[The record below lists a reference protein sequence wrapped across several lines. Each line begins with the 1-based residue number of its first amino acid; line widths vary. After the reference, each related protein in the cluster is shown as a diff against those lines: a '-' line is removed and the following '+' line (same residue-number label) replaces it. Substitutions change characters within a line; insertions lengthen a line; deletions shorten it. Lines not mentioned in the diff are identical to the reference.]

1 MEVSFIIPV
10 YKVEKY
16 LDICVQSILKQTYS
30 DYEILLVDDGS
41 PDRCPE
47 ICDYWKN
54 ADDRIKA
61 LHKSNGGLSDA
72 RNYGLMHAK
81 GKYVIFIDGDDYWT
95 DGNDLMNLMNFAYKH
110 PGADFIN
117 FNCQY
122 VYSDA
127 KTVKWK
133 PYSDY
138 ILHNSDKNTILQN
151 LVKSGTF
158 PMSACL
164 KLLSRS
170 FIISNQLYF
179 QKGLLSEDIPWFVN
193 LLDKTQECY
202 FINQYIY
209 SYRQGVSTSITSTFG
224 EKHYN
229 DLFEIIKSELKSIDS
244 RSFDADTKSSL
255 ISFIAY
261 EYCILLSNLGI
272 WRQKSREKIKELS
285 QYKWLLSYTDNPKV
299 KTVNAVYKLCGLSF
313 TSKILSLYQKMKT
326 NFHVKL

>member
-41 PDRCPE
+41 PDRCHD
-47 ICDYWKN
+47 ICDYW
-54 ADDRIKA
+54 AGVDMRIKA
-61 LHKSNGGLSDA
+61 LHKPNGGLSDA
-72 RNYGLMHAK
+72 RNYGLKHAV
-81 GKYVIFIDGDDYWT
+81 GKYVIFVDGDDYWT
-95 DGNDLMNLMNFAYKH
+95 DENDLMKLMNFVHKH
-110 PGADFIN
+110 PDANFVN

-122 VYSDA
+122 VYPNA

-133 PYSDY
+133 PYSDC

-164 KLLSRS
+164 KLLSRH

-179 QKGLLSEDIPWFVN
+179 QKGLLSEDIPWFIN
-193 LLDKTQECY
+193 LLDKTQKCY

-224 EKHYN
+224 KKHYN
-229 DLFEIIKSELKSIDS
+229 DLFEIIKTELQSIDK
-244 RSFDADTKSSL
+244 RSFDDNTKSSL

-261 EYCILLSNLGI
+261 EYCILLSNLGV
-272 WRQKSREKIKELS
+272 WRELSREKVKELS

-299 KTVNAVYKLCGLSF
+299 GIVNAVYKLCGLLL
-313 TSKILSLYQKMKT
+313 TSKILSLYQKMKIKL
-326 NFHVKL
+326 HVKL